1 MKERDYRV
9 WEGAR
14 IERMDRRR
22 PIESGVFGSPCKAVE
37 QGVIQPGNAINDEI
51 GERGRDFAV
60 GKRREVWTESGRVVV
75 DQSKVWRLGPHGT
88 AGWCDIWLGNAVNNQ
103 MNKRGRCLP

>member
-1 MKERDYRV
+1 M
-9 WEGAR
+9 
-14 IERMDRRR
+14 
-22 PIESGVFGSPCKAVE
+22 E
-37 QGVIQPGNAINDEI
+37 QGVIQPGNAINDKI

-75 DQSKVWRLGPHGT
+75 DQSKVWHLGPHGT